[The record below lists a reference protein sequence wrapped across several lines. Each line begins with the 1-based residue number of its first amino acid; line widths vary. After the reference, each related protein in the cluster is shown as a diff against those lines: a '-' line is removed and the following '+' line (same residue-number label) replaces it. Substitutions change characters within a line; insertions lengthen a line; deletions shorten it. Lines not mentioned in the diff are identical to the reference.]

1 MNPDAPLRLAI
12 VDDHAL
18 FREGVAAILQH
29 DLHIQVVGQGASS
42 DEALELVR
50 RLEPDVLL
58 LDVEIP
64 GDPAR
69 ATIGRIRR
77 AAPNTGVVVLTMHR
91 DALLRDQLLAAGAVE
106 YVLKTAPSTEL
117 VRAVRRAAAIVRGTE
132 AAGDGPPGERVQPDR
147 RTVLSRRERE
157 VLRHLADARTNREI
171 AREMSIAEGTVKR
184 HTSSIYAKLGA
195 RSRMDA
201 VRRAERIGLLA
212 EPDMPGL

>member
-18 FREGVAAILQH
+18 FREGIAAILQH
-29 DLHIQVVGQGASS
+29 DLHIEVVGQGASS
-42 DEALELVR
+42 DDAFELAQ
-50 RLEPDVLL
+50 RLQPDVLL

-91 DALLRDQLLAAGAVE
+91 DAILRDELLAAGAVE
-106 YVLKTAPSTEL
+106 YVLKTAPSLEL

-132 AAGDGPPGERVQPDR
+132 AAGDGSPSQRLQPGR
-147 RTVLSRRERE
+147 RGILSRRERE
-157 VLRHLADARTNREI
+157 VLRHIAHARSNREI

-184 HTSSIYAKLGA
+184 HTSNIYAKLGA
-195 RSRMDA
+195 KSRMDA
-201 VRRAERIGLLA
+201 VRRADRIGLLA
-212 EPDMPGL
+212 EPEGLGL